1 MHPIATAPRAPPLAA
16 TAIHSRNH
24 DVHFVP
30 NSQRSLHVLEVNA
43 EARHPLGATEIAH
56 QIGVTRSSAFRLV
69 YPLRHMGFLEMTR
82 DGRGFT
88 LGSRVLNIG
97 FACLASL
104 DIIDVARADLELLRD
119 RTSASTHLGIR
130 DGGEMLYLICIQT
143 RSGFLSTLN
152 VGARFPAYATPMG
165 WLLLSDLSPG
175 ELAAFYGG
183 EPMCPLTSQTPTDVA
198 TLSQRVRQA
207 AADGYV
213 LSRAIIEPGGSS
225 IAAAVRDR
233 TGKVVAAIDIAGPDS
248 AFDIARL
255 DREYLTE
262 VLATARRISAR
273 LGHQSGVG

>member
-1 MHPIATAPRAPPLAA
+1 MHPTATAPRAPPPAVA
-16 TAIHSRNH
+16 VPSKNH
-24 DVHFVP
+24 DVYFVP
-30 NSQRSLHVLEVNA
+30 GLQRGLRVLEVIA
-43 EARHPLGATEIAH
+43 EARQPLGATEIAR

-69 YPLRHMGFLEMTR
+69 YTLRHMGFLEMTR

-97 FACLASL
+97 FAYLASL

-119 RTSASTHLGIR
+119 RTNVSAHLGIR

-165 WLLLSDLSPG
+165 WLLLSELSSD
-175 ELAAFYGG
+175 ERAALYGS
-183 EPMCPLTSQTPTDVA
+183 EPMRPLTSQTPTDVA
-198 TLSQRVRQA
+198 TLSERVHQA
-207 AADGYV
+207 ATNGYV

-225 IAAAVRDR
+225 IAAPIRDN

-273 LGHQSGVG
+273 LGYQSGVG